1 MKIKPECRSKIDEIE
16 NHENQKSKIKK
27 QESQKLKSKKVKKSS
42 AECVGDER
50 ENCEWIDG
58 CRIMGEFEWPAG
70 KYSL

>member
-1 MKIKPECRSKIDEIE
+1 MKW
-16 NHENQKSKIKK
+16 KIKK
-27 QESQKLKSKKVKKSS
+27 IKKSKSKKVKKSS

-58 CRIMGEFEWPAG
+58 CRIMEECEWPAE